1 MNDAA
6 VVISTELDNKETE
19 KDLSRLTK
27 KIEGLESDISTL
39 GQKKAPLQQQLE
51 KLTVQADAAA
61 AKLEEMRTAASGSF
75 STEQIKQQ
83 EETVR
88 ALGARWDAVQKEV
101 KSYDSKIQNA
111 TKELTEA
118 KEKAGD
124 LQLQLVKAGPSS
136 EAMAN
141 AMARANKSM
150 NKFSLRLREVVRS
163 ALIFTLITQSLAK
176 FRDWM
181 GNIVKTNSEATAAVA
196 KLKGALLTMAQPL
209 VNIIIPA
216 FIFLVNVLTRVVSTL
231 AQLFAM
237 LSGTTVK
244 ASKDA
249 AEALHE
255 QTKELEGTGKAA
267 DKASGSLAGFDEINK
282 LSGGSSSAQESI
294 TPDFSF
300 EAAATEGELQNILGL
315 VTAIGTGFLAWKIS
329 DALKLGLGDTLWL
342 ALSIYA
348 AIQFVKELFDAWTNG
363 VDMENITGMLASTM
377 VLATGLGMAFGAV
390 AAGASLIVA
399 GLLMLATGF
408 HDAMESGWNF
418 ENTLL
423 SIAGIIATGLGIT
436 IITGSLI
443 PLLIAAI
450 ASLLLAITVAAGKGD
465 ELIAGVRK
473 ILEGFVDFFAGIF
486 TGDIE
491 RAMGGVEKIFDGL
504 KQALFAIIDSLE
516 YSFNSFLDWLDEKTG
531 GKFHGIIEYV
541 RGQFS
546 DLLTTIKE
554 TLGGILDAVKQILNG
569 IIKFITGVFT
579 NDWDLAWEG
588 VKDIF
593 KGLWNGIL
601 SILEGAVNLI
611 IRGVNS
617 LIKQLNK
624 VSFSLPDWVPAIGG
638 KSFGFNIKTISDLKI
653 PRLAT
658 GAVVPPNREFLAVL
672 GDNKYETEVVSPL
685 STMKQAMLEALRESG
700 GGDRDINI
708 TIVTTLDGREVA
720 RNQYKHLKNMER
732 AGAY

>member
-6 VVISTELDNKETE
+6 VVIRTELDNKQTE

-88 ALGARWDAVQKEV
+88 ALGARWDAVQREV
-101 KSYDSKIQNA
+101 KGYDSKIQNA

-118 KEKAGD
+118 KEKAGE
-124 LQLQLVKAGPSS
+124 LQLQLVKAGPGS

-141 AMARANKSM
+141 AMARAQKSM
-150 NKFSLRLREVVRS
+150 NRFSLRLREVVRS

-216 FIFLVNVLTRVVSTL
+216 FIYLVNVLTRVVSTL
-231 AQLFAM
+231 AQMFAM

-255 QTKELEGTGKAA
+255 QTEALEGTGKAA
-267 DKASGSLAGFDEINK
+267 DKASGSLAGFDEINT
-282 LSGGSSSAQESI
+282 LSSGSSSEQESI
-294 TPDFSF
+294 APDFSF
-300 EAAATEGELQNILGL
+300 EAAATEGELQTILGY
-315 VTAIGTGFLAWKIS
+315 VTAIGAGFLAWKIS
-329 DALKLGLGDTLWL
+329 DALQLDLGQTLWL
-342 ALSIYA
+342 ALTIYS
-348 AIQFVKELFDAWTNG
+348 AIQFIKEMFDAWTNG
-363 VDMENITGMLASTM
+363 VGLSNINGMLASTM
-377 VLATGLGMAFGAV
+377 GITTGLAMAFGQV
-390 AAGASLIVA
+390 AAGAGLVVA

-408 HDAMESGWNF
+408 HDAMENGWNF

-436 IITGSLI
+436 FITGSLI

-491 RAMGGVEKIFDGL
+491 RAMGGVEKIFEGL

-516 YSFNSFLDWLDEKTG
+516 YSLDSFLTWLDEKTG
-531 GKFHGIIEYV
+531 GKFHGIIEFL
-541 RGQFS
+541 RGQLF
-546 DLLTTIKE
+546 DLVDVVKT
-554 TLGGILDAVKQILNG
+554 TLGNVLDAFQQILNG

-593 KGLWNGIL
+593 KGLWNGIV
-601 SILEGAVNLI
+601 SILEGAINLI

-617 LIKQLNK
+617 LIEQLNK
-624 VSFSLPDWVPAIGG
+624 VSFSLPDWVPVIGG
-638 KSFGFNIKTISDLKI
+638 KSFGFNVKTISELKI

-658 GAVVPPNREFLAVL
+658 GAVIPPNREFLAVL
-672 GDNKYETEVVSPL
+672 GDQKSGTNIEAPL
-685 STMKQAMLEALRESG
+685 ATIKQAMLEALRESG
-700 GGDRDINI
+700 SMGEGGTYTFVVN
-708 TIVTTLDGREVA
+708 LDGREVA
-720 RNQYKHLKNMER
+720 RNQYKHLHDMSR
-732 AGAY
+732 ANG